1 MLLAKI
7 ALGIGG
13 SVVLAGVYAFHEGAL
28 RVSVQEHRPDGA
40 HFSLFLP
47 AAIVPLA
54 VHAVPRQELE
64 NAFRGD
70 ANALPLLRT
79 LSKEL
84 KNYPNSDFVE
94 VRDGEEHVRVRTRD
108 GNLQIDVETPQETV
122 HVACPLEMIDD
133 LARELEVR
141 SPAA

>member
-13 SVVLAGVYAFHEGAL
+13 TAVLAGAYVFHEGAL

-40 HFSLFLP
+40 HFSLVLP
-47 AAIVPLA
+47 AAMVPLA
-54 VHAVPRQELE
+54 VHAVPRQKLE
-64 NAFRGD
+64 NALHGN
-70 ANALPLLRT
+70 ANALPLLRA

-84 KNYPNSDFVE
+84 KNYPNSDFVD
-94 VRDGEEHVRVRTRD
+94 VHDGEEHIRVRTRD
-108 GNLQIDVETPQETV
+108 GKLQIDVESPRETV

-133 LARELEVR
+133 LARQLEAR